1 LLAMIAPRPLY
12 VASAEED
19 RWADPR
25 GEFLSL
31 KEAGKVYALYGLET
45 FADAQFPAVG
55 EYVWHGNMGYHMR
68 PGKHDVTDF
77 DWKAYIRF
85 ANQKL
90 Y

>member
-1 LLAMIAPRPLY
+1 MIAPRPLY

-31 KEAGKVYALYGLET
+31 KAAGAVYALYGLET
-45 FADAQFPAVG
+45 FGDARFPSAG
-55 EYVWHGNMGYHMR
+55 KYVWHGNMGYHMR
-68 PGKHDVTDF
+68 TGTHDVTDF
-77 DWKAYIRF
+77 DWDAYIRF
-85 ANQKL
+85 ANEKL